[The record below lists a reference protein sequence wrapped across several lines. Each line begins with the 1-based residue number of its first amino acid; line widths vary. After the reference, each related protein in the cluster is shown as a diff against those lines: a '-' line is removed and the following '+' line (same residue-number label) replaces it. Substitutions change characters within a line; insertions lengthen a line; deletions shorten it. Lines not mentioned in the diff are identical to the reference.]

1 MSTFKPVLLMLLAL
15 LIFKVADM
23 MFLDD
28 ALKGL
33 IG

>member
-15 LIFKVADM
+15 LIFKVIDM

-28 ALKGL
+28 ALKGI